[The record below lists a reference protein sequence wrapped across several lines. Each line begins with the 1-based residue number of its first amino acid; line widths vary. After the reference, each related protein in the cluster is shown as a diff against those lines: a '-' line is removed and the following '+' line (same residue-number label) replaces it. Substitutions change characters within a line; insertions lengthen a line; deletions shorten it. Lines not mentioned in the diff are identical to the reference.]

1 MNSAQLH
8 RIRTVLA
15 QTQAGDCD
23 AAQLADALRGNVR
36 AMEGLPYD
44 PLRQLEY
51 LADASQQAAE
61 LEADGFESA
70 LPDLLKQLQQWLH
83 AYEPSTPSL

>member
-15 QTQAGDCD
+15 QTQAGSCD

-51 LADASQQAAE
+51 LADALQQAAE

-83 AYEPSTPSL
+83 AYEPSTHSL

>member
-1 MNSAQLH
+1 MNSAQRN
-8 RIRTVLA
+8 RIHTVLT
-15 QTQAGDCD
+15 QTQAGNCD

-44 PLRQLEY
+44 QLQQLEY
-51 LADASQQAAE
+51 LADALQQAAE

-83 AYEPSTPSL
+83 AYEPPNPSL

>member
-1 MNSAQLH
+1 MNSAHLH

-15 QTQAGDCD
+15 QTQAGSCD
-23 AAQLADALRGNVR
+23 ATQLADALRGNVR

-44 PLRQLEY
+44 QLRQMEY
-51 LADASQQAAE
+51 LADALQQAAE
-61 LEADGFESA
+61 LQADGFESA

-83 AYEPSTPSL
+83 AYEPSNPSL